1 MALRKLNLALLAAIA
16 VLITLPVVASA
27 QSAFTGVVK
36 DASGAVM
43 PGVTVE
49 ASSDVLIEKTRSVT
63 TDGEGAYRIVDLRP
77 GVYTITFTLPGFQTF
92 KRDGVELPANFTST
106 INAELKV
113 GAIEEAVTVSGQSP
127 VVDVNSNAKSQVL
140 PRDVLDAVPSARTIQ
155 SLGQLIV
162 GVALSSPDVG
172 GSRAMQQTY
181 FAVHGVGASGTMV
194 TVDGLITNGI
204 MGDGAVQAYHN
215 EAMIQEAVYQTAG
228 GSAETITGGLNMNL
242 VPKDGGN
249 RFTGGARYAKSP
261 QSWQGDNLTQDLKN
275 LGVTGVDRIAN
286 FYEYNVEE
294 GGPIAQDKLWFYG
307 AFRHARYDKPIANTF
322 LVPANSS
329 VPFPQ
334 AYQQCALSGNCEQG
348 VSDEKMD
355 NPIARL
361 TWQVSPRNKFAVF
374 NDRAM
379 RLRGH
384 AMTALTDPQ
393 SASVVWHTPTFATG
407 SAKWTSTVTPRL
419 LVEGG
424 FSFNRE
430 RYDNLYQDGIF
441 AERGSPAWYA
451 GVRKSDS
458 SLGYLWNA
466 PSAQLGNYPD
476 RYNLAASTSYVTG
489 THSIKFGFQD
499 TFGPYRRYNSANA
512 DLYQVYNTPASACTA
527 AACKLVPQSVTVLN
541 TPLEVE
547 EYIDANLGLYAQDSW
562 RLNHFTVNFGLR
574 YDYVKQHVVG
584 QKAQTGRFASS
595 PAYGDIPFPVWKDVS
610 PRTSVVYDVFGNGKT
625 AVRAGFNK
633 FMTAATTG
641 FAALYNPTGLASQT
655 LSWTDLNGDDIAQ
668 GERGCT
674 FGTAGCEINFSNL
687 PSSFGVRSLARFDPD
702 IQRPYQ
708 LAFNLGVS
716 HEVLPGVAVTAEWF
730 RSTFKQLI
738 ERNNVALSLSDY
750 TPVSIYNPVTGGT
763 VTAYNLAASK
773 ASASDL
779 LDSNDPDLSHQ
790 YDGIEI
796 NVSARLPHGAR
807 VFGGSSTERTLSNSC
822 SAAKNN
828 PNLLAFCDQWQNS
841 IPFQTS
847 FKLAG
852 TYPLPWYGIAVS
864 ASLQALAGASASS
877 DPLPYGQFT
886 AGTGWDPSGNAAGPN
901 GRGTYLNVQQST
913 TWTATTCLD
922 ASKCTVGQ
930 RIVPGLTQ
938 AGLTVPLVAPST
950 EYLPRLNQVDFAVNK
965 NFSVG
970 HMRFSPKLDVF
981 NAFNSDAYTG
991 ISSTQ
996 FGAATYFRPST
1007 ILQGR
1012 IIRLGVDVKW

>member
-1 MALRKLNLALLAAIA
+1 MNRKLVLAGLAALA
-16 VLITLPVVASA
+16 CVLWLPAAAHA
-27 QSAFTGVVK
+27 QSAIAGVVK
-36 DASGAVM
+36 DTSGAVL

-49 ASSDVLIEKTRSVT
+49 ASSDVLIEKTRSVI

-77 GVYTITFTLPGFQTF
+77 GTYVVSFVLPGFQTF
-92 KRDGVELPANFTST
+92 KREGLELPANFVAT
-106 INAELKV
+106 INADMKV
-113 GAIEEAVTVSGQSP
+113 GALEESVTVSGASP
-127 VVDVNSNAKSQVL
+127 VVDVNSNVKSQVL
-140 PRDVLDAVPSARTIQ
+140 NRDVLDAVPSAKTIQ
-155 SLGQLIV
+155 SLGQLVV
-162 GVALSSPDVG
+162 GVSLSSPDVG

-228 GSAETITGGLNMNL
+228 GAAETITGGLNMNL

-249 RFTGGARYAKSP
+249 KFSGGFKFAKSP
-261 QSWQGDNLTQDLKN
+261 QGWQGNNLTDGLKS

-286 FYEYNVEE
+286 FYEWNLEQ
-294 GGPIAQDKLWFYG
+294 GGPIAKDKLWFYG

-322 LVPANSS
+322 VTPAGSL
-329 VPFPQ
+329 FPQ
-334 AYQQCALSGNCEQG
+334 AYQQCAASGNCEQG
-348 VSDEKMD
+348 TSDEKMD

-384 AMTALTDPQ
+384 AMTALTDPTT
-393 SASVVWHTPTFATG
+393 ASVVWHTPTFATG

-419 LVEGG
+419 LLEGG

-441 AERGSPAWYA
+441 QARGTPAWYA
-451 GVRKSDS
+451 NVRKSDS

-489 THSIKFGFQD
+489 SHSIKVGFQD

-512 DLYQVYNTPASACTA
+512 DLYQVYNTPAASCTA
-527 AACKLVPQSVTVLN
+527 ANCKLVPQSVSVLN
-541 TPLEVE
+541 TPLEVQ
-547 EYIDANLGLYAQDSW
+547 EYIDANLGIYAQDSW
-562 RLNHFTVNFGLR
+562 RLNHFTVNVGLR
-574 YDYVKQHVVG
+574 FDHVKQHVDG
-584 QKAQTGRFASS
+584 QKAQVGRFAAS
-595 PAYGDIPFPVWKDVS
+595 PAYDDIAIPVWNDIS

-625 AVRAGFNK
+625 AIRAGYNK

-641 FAALYNPTGLASQT
+641 FAALYNPTALTSFT
-655 LSWTDLNGDDIAQ
+655 LPWTDLNGDDIAQ
-668 GERGCT
+668 GERGCA
-674 FGTAGCEINFSNL
+674 FGTSGCEINFATL
-687 PSSFGVRSLARFDPD
+687 PASFGVRSLARFDENLK
-702 IQRPYQ
+702 RPYQ

-716 HEVLPGVAVTAEWF
+716 HEVVPGVAVTAEWF

-738 ERNNVALSLSDY
+738 DRQNVALSASDY
-750 TPVSIYNPVTGGT
+750 TKVTLYNPVTGGT
-763 VTAYNLAASK
+763 VDAYNLAASK
-773 ASASDL
+773 AAASDL
-779 LDSNDPDLSHQ
+779 LDSNDPDLKRR
-790 YDGIEI
+790 YDGIEL
-796 NVSARLPHGAR
+796 NFNAKLPKGARL
-807 VFGGSSTERTLSNSC
+807 FGGSSTERTLANSC
-822 SAAKNN
+822 SAAAHN
-828 PNLLAFCDQWQNS
+828 PNLLAFCDQFALN

-852 TYPLPWYGIAVS
+852 TYPLPLYGITFS
-864 ASLQALAGASASS
+864 GSLQALAGAGAGS

-901 GRGTYLNVQQST
+901 GRGTYLNVAQST
-913 TWTATTCLD
+913 NWSATTCLD
-922 ASKCTVGQ
+922 TSKCTVGA
-930 RIVPGLTQ
+930 RIIPNLTQ
-938 AGLTVPLVAPST
+938 AGLTVPLVAPNT
-950 EYLPRLNQVDFAVNK
+950 EYLPRLLQVDFSFAK
-965 NFSVG
+965 TFSVG
-970 HMRFSPKLDVF
+970 QIRVNPKLDIF
-981 NAFNSDAYTG
+981 NAFNSDDYTG
-991 ISSTQ
+991 VSSTQ
-996 FGAATYFRPST
+996 FGAATYMRPST

-1012 IIRLGVDVKW
+1012 IVRIGADLKW